1 MYLISLENFYFQ
13 FHTEPCISTSHTY
26 TPGNNTL
33 AKQYQIQRENRVR
46 FSHGVTALCSHLGF
60 RITCGLKYRNPLF
73 ISRDVFCVALTK

>member
-1 MYLISLENFYFQ
+1 MYLISLENFYSQ

-46 FSHGVTALCSHLGF
+46 FSHGSVKSPGF
-60 RITCGLKYRNPLF
+60 SDNLW
-73 ISRDVFCVALTK
+73 TKIPEPPFYFTRGFFV

>member
-1 MYLISLENFYFQ
+1 MYPVSLENFYFQ

-46 FSHGVTALCSHLGF
+46 FSHGSV
-60 RITCGLKYRNPLF
+60 
-73 ISRDVFCVALTK
+73 